1 MGTYQYYLTVDSYA
15 RIIKW
20 FDPEY
25 YGYDPIIKNYGPQH
39 LDTIL
44 STVKE
49 WQISHRVKS
58 AVAQTS
64 SQILVYYK
72 DPWVD
77 GFILNT
83 PGLTNYRGFIEAD
96 PTIKADDEFY
106 G

>member
-1 MGTYQYYLTVDSYA
+1 MGTYQFYLTVDSYA

-25 YGYDPIIKNYGPQH
+25 YGYDPMIKNYGPQH

-72 DPWVD
+72 NSWVD